1 MRKVPQASQATAN
14 NKTRDGIIFSIV
26 KDNAPRNLSEP
37 EKETEFTEV
46 VFFCRFILVGICSGI
61 TMMRRPSLFLI
72 VTGVIFRL
80 GF

>member
-1 MRKVPQASQATAN
+1 MSNAGRTYDTSGLGCGHNTTWNYAEEEEDEN
-14 NKTRDGIIFSIV
+14 NVEK
-26 KDNAPRNLSEP
+26 EP
-37 EKETEFTEV
+37 EFMEV
-46 VFFCRFILVGICSGI
+46 AFFFRFIPGGICSGI

>member
-1 MRKVPQASQATAN
+1 I
-14 NKTRDGIIFSIV
+14 DGIIFSIV
-26 KDNAPRNLSEP
+26 NDNAPSILSEF
-37 EKETEFTEV
+37 EKELEFTEV
-46 VFFCRFILVGICSGI
+46 AFFCRFILEGICSGI